1 MKIFLRVLKRNI
13 KLFFKDKGLFF
24 TSLITPLILL
34 VLYATFLSNVYR
46 NSFVAVFE
54 GYGLKL
60 DDKIMN
66 GLVGGQLFSSLLAV
80 SCVTVSF
87 CSNMLMVQDKV
98 SGARKDMLISPV
110 KRSTLAFSY
119 YTASAISTL
128 IVCLVAF
135 GACLI
140 YIGAIGWFFT
150 FADIL
155 FLLLDI
161 FLLVM
166 FGTAL
171 SSVINYFLSS
181 QGHISAVGSIVSSCY
196 GFICGAYM
204 PLSSF
209 SVGLQKV
216 LMFLP
221 GTYGTSLLR
230 NHALGGVFK
239 EMALVG
245 VPEQAIEGVKTSVDC
260 NVSFFGSQVSV
271 GVMYLILAVTVI
283 LLIGVYVLINTLSKK
298 KN

>member
-1 MKIFLRVLKRNI
+1 
-13 KLFFKDKGLFF
+13 
-24 TSLITPLILL
+24 
-34 VLYATFLSNVYR
+34 
-46 NSFVAVFE
+46 
-54 GYGLKL
+54 
-60 DDKIMN
+60 
-66 GLVGGQLFSSLLAV
+66 
-80 SCVTVSF
+80 
-87 CSNMLMVQDKV
+87 
-98 SGARKDMLISPV
+98 
-110 KRSTLAFSY
+110 
-119 YTASAISTL
+119 
-128 IVCLVAF
+128 
-135 GACLI
+135 
-140 YIGAIGWFFT
+140 
-150 FADIL
+150 
-155 FLLLDI
+155 
-161 FLLVM
+161 
-166 FGTAL
+166 
-171 SSVINYFLSS
+171 
-181 QGHISAVGSIVSSCY
+181 
-196 GFICGAYM
+196 M